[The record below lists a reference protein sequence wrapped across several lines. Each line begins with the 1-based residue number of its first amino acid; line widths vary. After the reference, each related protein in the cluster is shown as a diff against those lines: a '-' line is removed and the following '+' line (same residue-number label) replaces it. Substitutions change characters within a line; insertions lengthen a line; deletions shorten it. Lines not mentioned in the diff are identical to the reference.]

1 MSQPKAKRTSQG
13 PIAMWHCMDIP
24 GVLKLLSMRP
34 PVHWT
39 RWHRWALLP
48 PFALYNSAMGAV
60 EKLVY
65 GRKVEA
71 TEIHPSPLFIIG
83 HWRSGTTL
91 LHNLVSL
98 DSQFTFP
105 NMYHVAFP
113 HHFLLTEDVV
123 SKFTGWMLPK
133 SRPMD
138 NIETGWQLPQEDEIG
153 LCALCLIS
161 PYLMIT
167 FPEKDL
173 YRDFF
178 ELRKVSPHV
187 LQEWKDTFLHFLRKV
202 TYREQKPIVLKSP
215 SHTFRVP
222 LLLDMFPDAK
232 FLYIHRHPY
241 DVFRSSMHLRRALF
255 EENTLGLLDETPWE
269 SEILE
274 DFELA
279 IQSYEQH
286 RHLIPEGNLHE
297 IRFEDLESDPLTQ
310 LEVAYQN
317 LSLPGFDEFKKVLI
331 PEIKR
336 LEGYKK
342 NSFHSLEP
350 RLKRELYRRVHPMFE
365 RHGYDPQGADVEVE
379 AQRLAMPA

>member
-34 PVHWT
+34 PIHWS

-48 PFALYNSAMGAV
+48 PFALYNSVMGGV
-60 EKLVY
+60 ERLLY
-65 GRKVEA
+65 DRKVAE
-71 TEIHPSPLFIIG
+71 TEINPSPLFIIG

-98 DSQFTFP
+98 DEQFTFP

-113 HHFLLTEDVV
+113 HHFLLTEEIV
-123 SKFTGWMLPK
+123 STFTGWMLPK

-167 FPEKDL
+167 FPEKDI
-173 YRDFF
+173 YRDLF
-178 ELRKVSPHV
+178 ELKNVSPKV
-187 LQEWKDTFLHFLRKV
+187 LQEWKDTFTHFLKKV
-202 TYREQKPIVLKSP
+202 TYRDPKPIVLKSP
-215 SHTFRVP
+215 SHTYRIP

-232 FLYIHRHPY
+232 FLYIYRNPY
-241 DVFRSSMHLRRALF
+241 HVFRSSMHLRRALF
-255 EENTLGLLDETPWE
+255 EENTLGLMDETPWE

-274 DFELA
+274 DYGKA
-279 IQSYEQH
+279 IDCYEND
-286 RHLIPEGNLHE
+286 RHMIPEGNLHE
-297 IRFEDLESDPLTQ
+297 IRFEDLELDPLTQ
-310 LEVAYQN
+310 IQQAYEG
-317 LSLPGFDEFKKVLI
+317 LSLPGFEVLKQKLI

-342 NSFHSLEP
+342 NAFSNLEMG
-350 RLKRELYRRVHPMFE
+350 LKRRIYEQGRVMFE
-365 RHGYDPQGADVEVE
+365 RYGYDPEGAEVACE
-379 AQRLAMPA
+379 TSRLAVPA

>member
-1 MSQPKAKRTSQG
+1 
-13 PIAMWHCMDIP
+13 MWHCMDVP

-34 PVHWT
+34 PVHWS

-48 PFALYNSAMGAV
+48 PFSVYNSVMGAV
-60 EKLVY
+60 EKLAY
-65 GRKVEA
+65 SRKVQE
-71 TEIHPSPLFIIG
+71 TEIDPSPLFIIG

-98 DSQFTFP
+98 DRQFTFP

-153 LCALCLIS
+153 LCALSLIS

-173 YRDFF
+173 YRDLF
-178 ELRKVSPHV
+178 ELRNVSPQV

-222 LLLDMFPDAK
+222 LMLDMFPNAK

-255 EENTLGLLDETPWE
+255 EENTLGLLDDTPWE
-269 SEILE
+269 SEIME

-279 IQSYEQH
+279 ISCYE
-286 RHLIPEGNLHE
+286 RDRLLIPEGNLHE
-297 IRFEDLESDPLTQ
+297 IRFEDLESDPLTE
-310 LEVAYQN
+310 LEQAYQG
-317 LSLPGFDEFKKVLI
+317 LSLPGFDALKKSLI
-331 PEIKR
+331 PEVKR

-342 NSFHSLEP
+342 NSFSSLEP
-350 RLKRELYRRVHPMFE
+350 HLKRELYRRVHAMFE
-365 RHGYDPQGADVEVE
+365 RHGYDPEGADAETE
-379 AQRLAMPA
+379 ATRLAMPA

>member
-13 PIAMWHCMDIP
+13 PIAMWHCMDVP
-24 GVLKLLSMRP
+24 GVMKLLSMRP
-34 PVHWT
+34 PVHWS

-48 PFALYNSAMGAV
+48 PFAVYNSVMGAV
-60 EKLVY
+60 EKLIY
-65 GRKVEA
+65 HRRVEE
-71 TEIHPSPLFIIG
+71 TQINPSPLFIIG

-98 DSQFTFP
+98 DEQFTFP

-113 HHFLLTEDVV
+113 HHFLLTEDIV
-123 SKFTGWMLPK
+123 SKFTSWMLPK

-173 YRDFF
+173 YRDLF
-178 ELRKVSPHV
+178 ELKNVSPAV

-215 SHTFRVP
+215 SHTYRVP

-232 FLYIHRHPY
+232 FLYIYRNPF

-274 DFELA
+274 DYGKA
-279 IQSYEQH
+279 IACYERD

-297 IRFEDLESDPLTQ
+297 IRFEELELDPLSQ
-310 LEVAYQN
+310 IEQAYAG
-317 LSLPGFDEFKKVLI
+317 LSLPGFDALKQKLI

-342 NSFHSLEP
+342 NSFHSMDID
-350 RLKRELYRRVHPMFE
+350 LKRRIYEQGRTVFE
-365 RHGYDPQGADVEVE
+365 RYGYDAEGADLISRST
-379 AQRLAMPA
+379 RLAVPA